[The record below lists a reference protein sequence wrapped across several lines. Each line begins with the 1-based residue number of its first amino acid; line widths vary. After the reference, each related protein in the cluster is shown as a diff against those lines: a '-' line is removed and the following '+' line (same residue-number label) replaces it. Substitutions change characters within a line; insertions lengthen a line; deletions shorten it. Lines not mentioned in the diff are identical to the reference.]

1 MSLKRTHDKIDDNKS
16 INIDDLDLFN
26 LLKNRNVHLIF
37 DKINNKIENQYLP
50 MLCYNV
56 NMIDIIKNNLD
67 KFTNISCWINMC
79 KLENI
84 HAIRLIADNVHKLSI
99 ECWIELCSN
108 EAAIPILET
117 HIDIIL
123 KIGCLPQ
130 LCLNKNAIHLIK
142 KYTSFTPGFRST
154 CADDKPDVDRPL
166 SATLWV
172 SGGTT
177 KNLISSNFCHCNE
190 ISYPTERRMILCE
203 NCWINLCFNINAIDI
218 IKNNLDKMTHK
229 DCWEILCSN
238 INAIDDIILNNL
250 DKLTNRCWLILCKNP
265 NAIELLKKNP
275 EKINKDVCFELCTN
289 PNPDM
294 CDILEEH
301 IDSMTD
307 DVDCWYDLTE
317 NYYNNPSP
325 KLLDFIEKHS
335 DKISYSD
342 WLNSIWA
349 SPDAMT
355 YIERNISKLENN
367 DYLYMLCT
375 NKNAIHI
382 IEQRLHEMD
391 AHCWERF
398 CSNIN
403 AIPIILNN
411 LDKLNT
417 EAWKTLST
425 NPNII
430 HYL

>member
-1 MSLKRTHDKIDDNKS
+1 MNLVSIKMSLKRTYDKINDNKS
-16 INIDDLDLFN
+16 INIDDLDVFE
-26 LLKNRNVHLIF
+26 LLKNSNLHLIF
-37 DKINNKIENQYLP
+37 NKINNKIVNKYLP
-50 MLCYNV
+50 MLCCHE

-67 KFTNISCWINMC
+67 KFTNISCWINIC

-99 ECWIELCSN
+99 ECWMELCSN

-142 KYTSFTPGFRST
+142 KYTSF
-154 CADDKPDVDRPL
+154 
-166 SATLWV
+166 
-172 SGGTT
+172 
-177 KNLISSNFCHCNE
+177 
-190 ISYPTERRMILCE
+190 MCE
-203 NCWINLCFNINAIDI
+203 DCWINLCFNINAIDI
-218 IKNNLDKMTHK
+218 LKNNLDKMTHK

-238 INAIDDIILNNL
+238 INAIDDIIVNNL
-250 DKLTNRCWLILCKNP
+250 NKLTNRCWLILCKNS

-275 EKINKDVCFELCTN
+275 EKINKDACFELCTN
-289 PNPDM
+289 PNPDI

-307 DVDCWYDLTE
+307 DLDCWYDLTD
-317 NYYNNPSP
+317 NYYNNPSQ
-325 KLLDFIEKHS
+325 KLLDFIEKHL
-335 DKISYSD
+335 DKIGYSD

-349 SPDAMT
+349 SPDAMS
-355 YIERNISKLENN
+355 YIEKNITKLDNN

>member
-1 MSLKRTHDKIDDNKS
+1 MSLKRTYGKIDNNKS
-16 INIDDLDLFN
+16 INIDDLDVFE
-26 LLKNRNVHLIF
+26 LLKNRNLHLIF
-37 DKINNKIENQYLP
+37 NKINNKIKNEYLP
-50 MLCYNV
+50 MVCYNV

-67 KFTNISCWINMC
+67 KFTNIDCWKNLC
-79 KLENI
+79 KLKNI
-84 HAIRLIADNVHKLSI
+84 HAIRLMADNVHRLSI
-99 ECWIELCSN
+99 ECWMELCSN

-117 HIDIIL
+117 HIDYIL

-142 KYTSFTPGFRST
+142 KYISF
-154 CADDKPDVDRPL
+154 
-166 SATLWV
+166 
-172 SGGTT
+172 
-177 KNLISSNFCHCNE
+177 
-190 ISYPTERRMILCE
+190 MCE
-203 NCWINLCFNINAIDI
+203 DCWINLCFNINAIDI
-218 IKNNLDKMTHK
+218 IKNNLDKMTHV

-238 INAIDDIILNNL
+238 INAIDDIIVNNL
-250 DKLTNRCWLILCKNP
+250 DKLTNRCWLILCKNQ

-275 EKINKDVCFELCTN
+275 EKINKDACFELCTN
-289 PNPDM
+289 PNPNM

-301 IDSMTD
+301 IDSMID
-307 DVDCWYDLTE
+307 DLDCWYDLTE
-317 NYYNNPSP
+317 NYYNNPSQ

-335 DKISYSD
+335 DKIDYSD

-355 YIERNISKLENN
+355 YIEKNISKLDNN

-391 AHCWERF
+391 THCWERF

-417 EAWKTLST
+417 DAWKTLST

-430 HYL
+430 HYF